1 MKKLISFLLV
11 LLLLAATP
19 LTVLAAPDPVTDNA
33 GLLTEEQ
40 DRELSSLLCEQG
52 IGSLCVVTLE
62 SLNGENIEEYAERW
76 AEQSGVGVLF
86 MISMEERQWCITA
99 AAEYKSV
106 IDVYVIDEISARC
119 LPFLKSGDYY
129 EAFATFASCCNGYL
143 ESYIPGEV
151 YPNEGLPGNSGGS
164 QITLGRILVCLLI
177 GLAAGGIT
185 AGIMAS
191 KNKSVRAKN
200 NASDYVRSGSMHVTL
215 SRDIYLYHNITRTP
229 KAQNNSSSGG
239 SGGGSRS
246 TRSGS
251 F

>member
-1 MKKLISFLLV
+1 MKKLIRLTLVV
-11 LLLLAATP
+11 LLLLAVP
-19 LTVLAAPDPVTDNA
+19 LSVSAAPDPVTDDA
-33 GLLTEEQ
+33 DLLTDQQEW
-40 DRELSSLLCEQG
+40 ELTQLLGEQG
-52 IGSLCVVTLE
+52 IGTLCVVTLE
-62 SLNGENIEEYAERW
+62 SLNGENVEDYAEYW

-86 MISMEERQWCITA
+86 LISMEERQWCITA
-99 AAEYKSV
+99 AAAYKSV
-106 IDVYVIDEISARC
+106 IDVYVIDEISAQC

-129 EAFATFASCCNGYL
+129 EAFATFANCCNGYL
-143 ESYIPGEV
+143 ADDVPGETDLH
-151 YPNEGLPGNSGGS
+151 EGVPDNSGGS
-164 QITLGRILVCLLI
+164 EITLGRILVCLLI

-185 AGIMAS
+185 AGIMAG
-191 KNKSVRAKN
+191 KNRSVRARN

-215 SRDIYLYHNITRTP
+215 SRDLYLYHNITRTP

>member
-1 MKKLISFLLV
+1 MKKIVSFLSV
-11 LLLLAATP
+11 LLLLAAIP

-40 DRELSSLLCEQG
+40 DMELSGLLGEQG
-52 IGSLCVVTLE
+52 IGTLCVVTLE
-62 SLNGENIEEYAERW
+62 SLNGENIEDYAEDW
-76 AEQSGVGVLF
+76 AAQAGVGVLF
-86 MISMEERQWCITA
+86 VISMEERQWCITT

-106 IDVYVIDEISARC
+106 INVYVIDEISAQC

-129 EAFATFASCCNGYL
+129 GAFVTFANCCNGYL
-143 ESYIPGEV
+143 ADYVPGEIG
-151 YPNEGLPGNSGGS
+151 PNEGLPGNFGGS
-164 QITLGRILVCLLI
+164 QITPGRILVCLLI

-191 KNKSVRAKN
+191 RNKSVRAKN

-215 SRDIYLYHNITRTP
+215 SRDLYLYHHITRTP

>member
-1 MKKLISFLLV
+1 MKKIISFLLV
-11 LLLLAATP
+11 LLLLAAMP

-33 GLLTEEQ
+33 GLLTQEQ
-40 DRELSSLLCEQG
+40 DRELSARLVEQG
-52 IGSLCVVTLE
+52 IGTLCVVTLE
-62 SLNGENIEEYAERW
+62 SLNGENIEDYAEDW
-76 AEQSGVGVLF
+76 AAQTGVGVLF

-106 IDVYVIDEISARC
+106 IDVYAIDEISAQC

-129 EAFATFASCCNGYL
+129 AAFVTFANFCNGYL
-143 ESYIPGEV
+143 ADYVPGETD
-151 YPNEGLPGNSGGS
+151 PNEGLPGNSGGS

-191 KNKSVRAKN
+191 RNKSVRAKN

-215 SRDIYLYHNITRTP
+215 SRDLYLYHHITRTP